1 MQTAAPYLAIVAIVI
16 SIGSLVLSF
25 LNYNKSKIDAFNQR
39 RDHLAQAIS
48 ELNAKVNEVQMI
60 SARYEIVAVKRAG
73 LPLSGEQAERN
84 MALIASIKRT
94 TTGLGQD
101 LKSLNESIGK
111 FHLIYS
117 NLTSE
122 TDAAQVESW
131 IALAQV
137 TSDDFKKYN
146 DGFLSGLHILETTN
160 QMLEMNLAETDKKI
174 RQINLDADE
183 KIRQINL
190 DFERRLKNLG
200 L

>member
-1 MQTAAPYLAIVAIVI
+1 MKEAGPYIAIVALLI
-16 SIGSLVLSF
+16 SLGNLSLYLLS
-25 LNYNKSKIDAFNQR
+25 YNKNKIDTFNQR
-39 RDHLAQAIS
+39 RDHLAQVIS
-48 ELNAKVNEVQMI
+48 ELNAKVNEVHMI
-60 SARYEIVAVKRAG
+60 IARYEIVAVKRAG
-73 LPLSGEQAERN
+73 LPLSGEQAEGN

-94 TTGLGQD
+94 TNGLGQD

-117 NLTSE
+117 DLTSE
-122 TDAAQVESW
+122 TDAAQVERW

-146 DGFLSGLHILETTN
+146 DDFLSGLHILETTN
-160 QMLEMNLAETDKKI
+160 LMLETNLAETDKKI

-183 KIRQINL
+183 KIKQLIL
-190 DFERRLKNLG
+190 DFERRLKDLG